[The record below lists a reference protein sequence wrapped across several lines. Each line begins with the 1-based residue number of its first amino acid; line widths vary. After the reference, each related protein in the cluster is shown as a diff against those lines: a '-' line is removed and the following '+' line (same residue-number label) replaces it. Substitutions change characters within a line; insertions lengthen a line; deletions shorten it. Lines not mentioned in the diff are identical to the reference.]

1 MIDKTSIEEAL
12 KETGAEGWMNEK
24 GGIENHQ
31 TDRNGVS
38 KEVGSHGS
46 NPEGKVKAPL
56 FSWRFKT
63 FFKLKYIEHLVRREL
78 SQTILLSG
86 DVSACRGSKGWVC
99 NG

>member
-31 TDRNGVS
+31 TDWNGVS

-46 NPEGKVKAPL
+46 NPEGKLKAPL

-63 FFKLKYIEHLVRREL
+63 FFFLIEIHRTL
-78 SQTILLSG
+78 SKEGT
-86 DVSACRGSKGWVC
+86 
-99 NG
+99 